1 MREMNYLLPAAI
13 ISWTASLAQL
23 TSSALAGR
31 LRIDKRFLGFSA
43 AALCSPV
50 HGPSVHGMC
59 HWGAPLPITNAATA
73 R

>member
-31 LRIDKRFLGFSA
+31 LRIDKRFLGFLQQLFAVQSTVQA
-43 AALCSPV
+43 CMVCVTGEHLF
-50 HGPSVHGMC
+50 
-59 HWGAPLPITNAATA
+59 L
-73 R
+73 